1 MPLPKTPFVVLDTE
15 TTGLIPQSDRVVELA
30 LQRFENGEKV
40 AEYESLFKPDEK
52 MGPVARVLTRLTD
65 EDLMGAPVFVDE
77 KPKIEK
83 LVEGAVIICQNVK
96 FDLDMLKGEG
106 LDLKEHP
113 KADSAA
119 LASIVFPEAQSFSLG
134 YLSALLDLPHEPRHR
149 AMGDVV
155 ATVALLEKV
164 WERLGGLPKETVKK
178 IKEYAERGPEGYGGL
193 LADVGG
199 GGKDMPKWIEESS
212 KLQAP
217 SLCFGFGWQASS
229 KKISSSKFQD
239 GSDVWM
245 AVKNLDSTLKEYD
258 VEEFEPLFAPYF
270 LLDPESRDAMLK
282 QESFT
287 ADELTLAIKILL
299 YDPKC
304 HRDIKLHISERDV
317 WKGKLACTR
326 DSKAYRDQ
334 FSSKKNVI
342 LDHRQLLE
350 LLEYEH
356 DLAPEKDTHIVIE
369 NASMLEDTATRA
381 LKWSCATDPLRAA
394 AEGNKELTSFL
405 DAYQMWIEKVRNFQD
420 IRYLVEADLTSR
432 QAVDFRER
440 LDDLISKVGDSSADD
455 LVRERLEDL
464 KKILDPKNLKDRITY
479 IEQFRD
485 GGQSLQS
492 APFDISSKLNNLLY
506 KKYQTT
512 LVLPTG
518 EREEFV
524 SIIPIDT
531 DVEIVT
537 EELPVKPAFRIT
549 DAEMI
554 VDRLLLR
561 VDGKVICLVNSKR
574 EIERLC
580 VKFMEPLEE
589 QGITLI
595 GQGLS
600 GGLGRMQSEFQTSGD
615 RVVWMLTPW
624 MFEGVDLP
632 QDFVDHLWI
641 HSMPFDHPNHSVL
654 GRRAEMYGGR
664 EFDRYFVPRL
674 MQRLFRLVRTYC
686 KHRKEDGDIL
696 LLDQRVKTKNY
707 GERVMGYLGGLTV
720 SCSRSAQ
727 HDTLVVKE

>member
-40 AEYESLFKPDEK
+40 AEYESLFKPEEK
-52 MGPVARVLTRLTD
+52 MGPVARVLTRLSD
-65 EDLMGAPVFVDE
+65 EDLMEAPVFSDE

-83 LVEGAVIICQNVK
+83 LLEDAVIICQNYK
-96 FDLDMLKGEG
+96 FDVDMLKGEG
-106 LDLKEHP
+106 LDLEEHP

-134 YLSALLDLPHEPRHR
+134 YLSAFLGLPHEPRHR

-164 WERLGGLPKETVKK
+164 WERLGGLPEKTVKK
-178 IKEYAERGPEGYGGL
+178 IKEYAEKGPEGYGGL
-193 LADVGG
+193 FSELKSLSSSEWSPPQAGGTSREVGG
-199 GGKDMPKWIEESS
+199 RGFLDSLGSAK
-212 KLQAP
+212 P
-217 SLCFGFGWQASS
+217 SLAHS
-229 KKISSSKFQD
+229 KR
-239 GSDVWM
+239 VWI
-245 AVKNLDSTLKEYD
+245 AVKNLDSTLKECD
-258 VEEFEPLFAPYF
+258 TGDFEPLFAPYF
-270 LLDPESRDAMLK
+270 LLDPKSRDALLK

-299 YDPKC
+299 YDPKR
-304 HRDIKLHISERDV
+304 HRDINLHISERDV

-326 DSKAYRDQ
+326 ESKAYRDQ

-350 LLEYEH
+350 LLENEH
-356 DLAPEKDTHIVIE
+356 DLVPGKDTHIVIE
-369 NASMLEDTATRA
+369 NASMLEDTATKA

-394 AEGNKELTSFL
+394 AEGNEELTSFL

-432 QAVDFRER
+432 QAVDFRSR
-440 LDDLISKVGDSSADD
+440 LDELIESVDDSSSGD

-506 KKYQTT
+506 KKYKTI
-512 LVLPTG
+512 LVLPVG
-518 EREEFV
+518 EREEFI
-524 SIIPIDT
+524 SILPIDAEA
-531 DVEIVT
+531 EIII
-537 EELPVKPAFRIT
+537 EELPTKPAFRIT
-549 DAEMI
+549 DAEMPI
-554 VDRLLLR
+554 DRMLPR
-561 VDGKVICLVNSKR
+561 VDGKVVCLVNSKR

-600 GGLGRMQSEFQTSGD
+600 GGLGRMQSEFMTSGECA
-615 RVVWMLTPW
+615 VWMLTPW
-624 MFEGVDLP
+624 MFEGVELP
-632 QDFVDHLWI
+632 PDFVDHLWI

-654 GRRAEMYGGR
+654 GRRAERYGGR

-674 MQRLFRLVRTYC
+674 LQRLFRVVRTYC

-696 LLDQRVKTKNY
+696 LLDQRVKTKSY
-707 GERVMGYLGGLTV
+707 GERVIGYLEGLT
-720 SCSRSAQ
+720 S
-727 HDTLVVKE
+727 